1 MNDIA
6 SFNLMLHAKT
16 DKKGNDNNN
25 KSVHCLHSVSSFSL
39 CNVQIYLQ
47 MYLYL
52 SRFKCQNVC
61 GFQATQSY
69 N

>member
-6 SFNLMLHAKT
+6 SFNLMLHAKI

-39 CNVQIYLQ
+39 CNVQIYLV
-47 MYLYL
+47 
-52 SRFKCQNVC
+52 SIFIS
-61 GFQATQSY
+61 F
-69 N
+69 